1 VGNNGKDCAF
11 KWVRKTENAV
21 QRPKNESAFDG
32 GIVVAVP
39 VLSVEKLLNDSVL
52 FLVVITEIELAGNNI
67 ILHSNHRFK
76 EFECARMRFD
86 FHCESLVVEMK
97 KIVENCMNLSA
108 GSVRVLVAISVF
120 KFTVKIQDKRQ
131 EIIHV
136 SDREEI
142 RGDSPVVG
150 LQELVKEV
158 FVVSTVQD
166 CKCRAQGASHCNAHN
181 LAE

>member
-1 VGNNGKDCAF
+1 MGNNGKDCAF

-21 QRPKNESAFDG
+21 QRPKNESTFNG

-39 VLSVEKLLNDSVL
+39 VLSIELLLNHLVL

-97 KIVENCMNLSA
+97 KIIENCMNLSA
-108 GSVRVLVAISVF
+108 GSVRV
-120 KFTVKIQDKRQ
+120 QDPHIPPRC
-131 EIIHV
+131 EFADPARNEFFACD
-136 SDREEI
+136 SSLDRPSRFI
-142 RGDSPVVG
+142 R
-150 LQELVKEV
+150 
-158 FVVSTVQD
+158 
-166 CKCRAQGASHCNAHN
+166 H
-181 LAE
+181 

>member
-1 VGNNGKDCAF
+1 
-11 KWVRKTENAV
+11 
-21 QRPKNESAFDG
+21 
-32 GIVVAVP
+32 
-39 VLSVEKLLNDSVL
+39 
-52 FLVVITEIELAGNNI
+52 
-67 ILHSNHRFK
+67 
-76 EFECARMRFD
+76 
-86 FHCESLVVEMK
+86 
-97 KIVENCMNLSA
+97 MNLSA

-166 CKCRAQGASHCNAHN
+166 CKCRAQGASHCNAHD
-181 LAE
+181 LASRLHLDVEKILLRSKVVIFRICCFERK